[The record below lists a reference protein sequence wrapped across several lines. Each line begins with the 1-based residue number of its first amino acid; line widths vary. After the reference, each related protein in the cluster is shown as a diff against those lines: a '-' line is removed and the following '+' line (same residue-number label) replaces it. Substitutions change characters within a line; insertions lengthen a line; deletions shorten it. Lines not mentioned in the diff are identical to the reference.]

1 MYQTITEG
9 AARINAFSG
18 KMTKKD
24 EVFYNPHMKFN
35 RDISVTALKAF
46 QKLSGRTLKVMDALS
61 ATGVRGIRY
70 ALECPNIDT
79 VMMNDLNP
87 HAFELIEE
95 NVKLNRIKNAEVFR
109 LDACELLSR
118 HKYLIDF
125 VDIDPFGSPISFIDS
140 AARAVSNKGFLG
152 ITATDT
158 APLSGTYPKTCRR
171 RYGAVSFRSDIGHEI
186 GLRILIANIA
196 RECAK
201 YDKGLIPVLSFSM
214 RHYFRIFARIKKTK
228 SAALKAIDSIGYIWL
243 CKKCGSRGFAKDSCT
258 KKCPSCKSDTM
269 NAGPLWIENIYE
281 KAFLEK
287 MYAITCTGQEKKF
300 LEKLIKESEKNT
312 PLYDIHQLAKLSG
325 KTVPRTEKVLELLSK
340 KGFFAINSITSGH
353 HIKTDASAKEIIG
366 LMSYD

>member
-9 AARINAFSG
+9 AARIKAFSG
-18 KMTKKD
+18 NITKKD
-24 EVFYNPHMKFN
+24 EVFYNTHMKFN
-35 RDISVTALKAF
+35 RDISVIALKTY
-46 QKLSGRTLKVMDALS
+46 QKLFGRTLNVMDVLS

-70 ALECPNIDT
+70 ALECEGIDKII
-79 VMMNDLNP
+79 MNDLNP

-95 NVKLNRIKNAEVFR
+95 NVKLNGIKNAEVFR

-125 VDIDPFGSPISFIDS
+125 VDVDPFGSPISFLDA

-171 RYGAVSFRSDIGHEI
+171 RYGAVTFRSDIGHEI

-201 YDKGLIPVLSFSM
+201 YDKGITPVLSFSM

-228 SAALKAIDSIGYIWL
+228 SAALKAVDSIGYLWL
-243 CKKCGSRGFAKDSCT
+243 CKKCGSRGFAKDSGT

-281 KAFLEK
+281 KPFLEK
-287 MYAITCTGQEKKF
+287 MNAVAGTGQEKKF
-300 LEKLIKESEKNT
+300 LEKLILESEKNT

-325 KTVPRTEKVLELLSK
+325 KAVPKTEKVLEVLSK
-340 KGFFAINSITSGH
+340 KGFFAVNSITSGH
-353 HIKTDASAKEIIG
+353 HIKT
-366 LMSYD
+366 